1 MLYNELY
8 TLENGFIKTLLN
20 SENQE
25 AINLFSE
32 YTNPDLYISSKIGNR
47 ILVKLYDDIVKS
59 DNDITISRLKIANTI
74 LSFNLW
80 NWKRIKA
87 VMSEN
92 YEVFLV
98 ADEQYTEN
106 VTETK
111 ELEHDNT
118 GTTQNKVNA
127 FDSNTDTNTDKIESS
142 DNGTGSENNKRE
154 MTYRKQSTGAMFTPQ
169 ELLEKEIKLRT
180 DNKFLDLIIKD
191 IKNALCLD
199 IYD

>member
-1 MLYNELY
+1 MLYKELY

-32 YTNPDLYISSKIGNR
+32 YTNPDLYISSKIGDR

-59 DNDITISRLKIANTI
+59 DNDISKSRLNIANTI
-74 LSFNLW
+74 LSFNSL

-87 VMSEN
+87 VMSED

-106 VTETK
+106 VTEKK

-127 FDSNTDTNTDKIESS
+127 FDGSTDTNTDKIESS
-142 DNGTGSENNKRE
+142 DNGTGSENNTRE

-180 DNKFLDLIIKD
+180 NNKFLDLIIKD
-191 IKNALCLD
+191 IKNALCID